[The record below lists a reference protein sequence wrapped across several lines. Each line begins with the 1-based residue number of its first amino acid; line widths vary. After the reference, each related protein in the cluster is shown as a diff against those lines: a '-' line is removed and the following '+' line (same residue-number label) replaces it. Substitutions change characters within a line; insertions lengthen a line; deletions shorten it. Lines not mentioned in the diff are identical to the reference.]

1 MAKIEWTEAA
11 ARDLEKLDTPIA
23 RRILKKLT
31 WFSNNFQ
38 SVVPEPL
45 SGGFQGTFKL
55 RIGDWRAVYTLE
67 SDTIVIQSISHRSD
81 IYRTT

>member
-1 MAKIEWTEAA
+1 LAKIEWTEAA

-45 SGGFQGTFKL
+45 SGGFKGTFKL

>member
-1 MAKIEWTEAA
+1 LAKIEWTEAA

-45 SGGFQGTFKL
+45 SGGFKGTFKL

-81 IYRTT
+81 IYRTR